1 VQSPGHI
8 GMALLF
14 AAPAW
19 LVFSE
24 WKSSVAFTALA
35 ASTGMLPDSDLVLMK
50 YFFVEH
56 HGLTHSFV
64 FTIPTALVL
73 GAVVAGAYIA
83 VRGTLRTSK
92 LAIVGFAALG
102 LFTGMTAHMFADI
115 LTTPDIAPPIKPLY
129 PLLTDRVILDV
140 AFVKS
145 KLWNLGTLAL
155 GIVVQAAFGLRAYL
169 K

>member
-8 GMALLF
+8 GLALLF
-14 AAPAW
+14 AVPAW
-19 LVFSE
+19 FVFTE
-24 WKSSVAFTALA
+24 TKASVAFTALA
-35 ASTGMLPDSDLVLMK
+35 ASTGMLPDGDLLLMN

-64 FTIPTALVL
+64 FTIPTALFL
-73 GAVVAGAYIA
+73 GAVVTGGYLLI
-83 VRGTLRTSK
+83 RGDKRTST
-92 LAIVGFAALG
+92 AAVYGFATLA
-102 LFTGMTAHMFADI
+102 LFTGMAAHIVADM

-129 PLLTDRVILDV
+129 PVVSERVILDL

-155 GIVVQAAFGLRAYL
+155 GIVAQVGFGLRAYL
-169 K
+169 Q